1 MSFDFTQFG
10 LVASAHFVALL
21 SPGPDFF
28 LIMRTRIVHGLR
40 PAIATSLGIALAN
53 AAYIALAL
61 TGVSLLTRWPLLF
74 AALKWAGCLYLV
86 WLGVLFLRS
95 SGHLA
100 LADASPAA
108 PARQHKKLAPHLL
121 QGFLSGILNPKNSL
135 FYALLFGALVAP
147 ATPAGEQTLYG
158 LWMAGIVFAWDAL
171 IARSVGHP
179 RLLTWFHRH
188 LRHIERG
195 SGVVMLAIAA
205 GIAVR

>member
-40 PAIATSLGIALAN
+40 PALATSLGIALAN

-61 TGVSLLTRWPLLF
+61 TGVSLLARWPQLF
-74 AALKWAGCLYLV
+74 AGLQWAGCLYLL
-86 WLGVLFLRS
+86 WLGLLFLRS
-95 SGHLA
+95 DGRLVLA
-100 LADASPAA
+100 ADTPA
-108 PARQHKKLAPHLL
+108 PASRPGSRLGVHLL

-147 ATPAGEQTLYG
+147 ATAAGEQVLYG
-158 LWMAGIVFAWDAL
+158 LWMALAVFAWDAL
-171 IARSVGHP
+171 IAHSVGQP
-179 RLLTWFHRH
+179 RLLAWFHRH
-188 LRHIERG
+188 LRGIERV
-195 SGVVMLAIAA
+195 SGAVMLAIAA
-205 GIAVR
+205 GIVLR